1 MKPYGVIMEGELH
14 AFLPLALDGGVS
26 FRAWTLYPW
35 YLMNVR
41 LDETQSQ
48 SGSFP

>member
-1 MKPYGVIMEGELH
+1 MKPYGVVMEEERYT
-14 AFLPLALDGGVS
+14 FLPLALDGGVS

-35 YLMNVR
+35 YPMNVK
-41 LDETQSQ
+41 LDGTQSQ